1 MLEDLI
7 QQYIEAMHKAN
18 LRDMLRIERDIN
30 ALGMDSA
37 TLRTQVKEMDKQK
50 VVS

>member
-30 ALGMDSA
+30 ALGMDSS
-37 TLRTQVKEMDKQK
+37 TLRAKVKENDRK
-50 VVS
+50 VAS

>member
-7 QQYIEAMHKAN
+7 NEYIEAMHKAN

-37 TLRTQVKEMDKQK
+37 TLRAKVKENDRK
-50 VVS
+50 VAS